1 MLEDEPQVAEVIEL
15 QLEDAAGERLDAYLA
30 ARLDYSRSQ
39 LKDWI
44 SESRVLL
51 DGRPAKAS
59 VKVKAGQHVLI
70 EVPPLEPAKPLPQ
83 PEIPLHIIYEDDD
96 ILVLNKQRGLV
107 VHPAIGNP
115 DGTLVNA
122 LLAHGSNW
130 TGIRG
135 VQRPGIVHR
144 LDKNTTGVMVTAKHD
159 RSAVGLQNQF
169 RDRTVHKVYLAI
181 AHGVPSPK
189 RGRIDQPIGR
199 HTVDRTRMAVVPS
212 GKASRSDYQVLEVF
226 GDEFSLVEVKLH
238 SGRTH
243 QIRVHLAWLGHPI
256 VGDPN
261 YGRKSH
267 PFEIEGQALHCKQL
281 GFVHPVGGKALEFD
295 CSPPP
300 EMQKILDYLRQRH
313 R

>member
-1 MLEDEPQVAEVIEL
+1 MEEQPQIAEVIEL
-15 QLEDAAGERLDAYLA
+15 EIDDSGERLDAYLA
-30 ARLDYSRSQ
+30 ARLEYSRSQ

-51 DGRPAKAS
+51 NGRPAKAS
-59 VKVKAGQHVLI
+59 AKVKLGQTVLI
-70 EVPPLEPAKPLPQ
+70 EVPPLEPAEPLPQ

-144 LDKNTTGVMVTAKHD
+144 LDKNTTGAMVTAKHD

-169 RDRTVHKVYLAI
+169 RDRTVHKVYLAL

-199 HTVDRTRMAVVPS
+199 HTVDRTRMAVVPT
-212 GKASRSDYQVLEVF
+212 GKAARSDYQVLESF
-226 GDEFSLVEVKLH
+226 GDDFSLIEVKLH

-256 VGDPN
+256 VGDPM

-281 GFVHPVGGKALEFD
+281 GFVHPVGGKAMEFD
-295 CSPPP
+295 CPPPP
-300 EMQKILDYLRQRH
+300 EMQNILDYLRR
-313 R
+313 RYR